1 MHTVAEALE
10 LVLAHSHSLFP
21 RLSTLAQAR
30 GLTLAEDI
38 AADLDSP
45 PFDKA
50 LVDGYAVR
58 SDDLRGTGT
67 SLRVIEEVPAG
78 RVPLRA
84 ISSGEAALIMT
95 GAPLPAGADAV
106 VMIERT
112 RHKDSHV
119 LIDEPSIVPG
129 RNVLA
134 RGREMRAGE
143 LVLSRGWQLNAPRLG
158 LLAAVGRTCVSVV
171 PRPRVTI
178 VSTGDELVEPGQT
191 PGPGQI
197 RNSNATVLQALA
209 ESAGGQVETLPIARD
224 EPAGLH
230 QILERGLSADV
241 LLITGGVSA
250 GNRDLVPDA
259 LERLGVSKVFHK
271 IRLKPGKPLW
281 FGVGPARGTDPGP
294 LVFGLPGN
302 PVSGIVG
309 FLLFVRPSLDRLAG
323 RISPS
328 SRALEG
334 RLTRSFVHG
343 GDRPTY
349 HPSRW
354 VAGVGSALE
363 PLEWVG
369 SADLRTIT
377 RADGFAVFP
386 AGDRAHEAGEFV
398 PFLPLE

>member
-1 MHTVAEALE
+1 MLTVAEGLE
-10 LVLAHSHSLFP
+10 KVLAHAHSLPP
-21 RLSTLAQAR
+21 RTSTLAQAR
-30 GLTLAEDI
+30 CLTLAEDI

-58 SDDLRGTGT
+58 SADLRGSGT

-78 RVPLRA
+78 RVPVRA
-84 ISSGEAALIMT
+84 ISSGEAVMIMT

-112 RHKDSHV
+112 KRNNGQV
-119 LIDEPSIVPG
+119 FIDELSIVPG

-134 RGREMRAGE
+134 RGREMRASE
-143 LVLSRGWQLNAPRLG
+143 VVLSRGSLLNAVRLG
-158 LLAAVGRTCVSVV
+158 LLAAVGRTSVSVV
-171 PRPRVTI
+171 PRPRIAI
-178 VSTGDELVEPGQT
+178 VSTGDELVEPGQV

-197 RNSNATVLQALA
+197 RNSNATVLRAMA
-209 ESAGGQVETLPIARD
+209 ESAGGEVETLPIAPD

-230 QILERGLSADV
+230 AILERGLSADV

-259 LERLGVSKVFHK
+259 LERLGVSRVFHK

-281 FGVGPARGTDPGP
+281 FGVGPARGNDPGP

-302 PVSGIVG
+302 PVSGFVG
-309 FLLFVRPSLDRLAG
+309 FVLFVRPSLDRLAG
-323 RISPS
+323 RTSPS
-328 SRALEG
+328 SRPLEA
-334 RLTRSFVHG
+334 RLARTFVHA

-354 VAGVGSALE
+354 VAGVGSGLE
-363 PLEWVG
+363 PLEWAG

-386 AGDRAHEAGEFV
+386 AGDRVHEAGEFI